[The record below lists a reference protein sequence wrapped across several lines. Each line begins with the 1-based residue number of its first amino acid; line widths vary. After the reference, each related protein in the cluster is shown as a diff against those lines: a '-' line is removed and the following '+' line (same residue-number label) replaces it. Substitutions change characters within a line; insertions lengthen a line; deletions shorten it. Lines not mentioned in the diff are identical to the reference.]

1 MLATPEERLQDQAIT
16 VPSVDE
22 PRREVE
28 AAHPVAADV
37 DEEPGLQEVLDGDG
51 QRLGATADFRP
62 AGARFLSDP
71 FVPDEPVPAVLAAA
85 RRGAVAR
92 AERDPAPDSEAALR
106 PVVAGREPDRGHP
119 AAVEGDLDLA
129 SVQPVAQF
137 RLGAVCAQ
145 HPLLRLAER
154 DVADP

>member
-1 MLATPEERLQDQAIT
+1 MT

-28 AAHPVAADV
+28 TADPAVPHV
-37 DEEPGLQEVLDGDG
+37 DEEPGLEEVLDRDG
-51 QRLGATADFRP
+51 QRLGATADLRP
-62 AGARFLSDP
+62 AAARFLSDP

-92 AERDPAPDSEAALR
+92 AGRDPAPDAEAALR
-106 PVVAGREPDRGHP
+106 PVVAGREPDRGQP

-154 DVADP
+154 DVAGP